1 MSASA
6 LQRLP
11 VVLLAATLLATTVVI
26 VLTWSRRN
34 EAGVPQLRRG
44 VEQPDVRI
52 ALPPFALTDTTDQQF
67 GSEQL
72 KGTVWIADFIFTRCG
87 GPCPAMTTQ
96 MAGLQQRLRSHRR
109 WADIR
114 LVSVSVD
121 PGFDT
126 PQVLADYARRYQADP
141 DHWRFLTGTQQ
152 QVWTLISNGFKL
164 PVFENT
170 ENASLPIVHSQKFV
184 LVDRDGNIR
193 GYYEGLDE
201 QQRAEL
207 LNDLEQVLGEMT
219 KPE

>member
-1 MSASA
+1 MNASA

-11 VVLLAATLLATTVVI
+11 VILLAAALLATTVVI
-26 VLTWSRRN
+26 VLTLTRRN

-44 VEQPDVRI
+44 TEQPDVRI
-52 ALPPFALTDTTDQQF
+52 ALPPFSLTDTTGRPF

-72 KGTVWIADFIFTRCG
+72 KGTIWIADFIFTRCG

-152 QVWTLISNGFKL
+152 QVWTLIRNGFKL

-170 ENASLPIVHSQKFV
+170 ENASMPIVHSQKFV

-207 LNDLEQVLGEMT
+207 LNALEQVLGEIT